1 MIFKAFEYEHSK
13 ENILEFLKF
22 WISSEEFLKDIK
34 KGSFVGSSRKTV
46 RDVKHTIVISK
57 NGLLELSIKKG
68 AIVSD
73 MPRDLTPGEIYL
85 NENDGFSKVI
95 KEIDKWLEDAK
106 KQDPWSVDYQ
116 KALSAKRNFEWI
128 GLGFYLETE
137 IEPEKDIIHRWTMK
151 ISVGVVPLPK

>member
-68 AIVSD
+68 AI
-73 MPRDLTPGEIYL
+73 
-85 NENDGFSKVI
+85 
-95 KEIDKWLEDAK
+95 
-106 KQDPWSVDYQ
+106 
-116 KALSAKRNFEWI
+116 
-128 GLGFYLETE
+128 
-137 IEPEKDIIHRWTMK
+137 IHRWTMK